1 MRSKLLFTVVI
12 LTACGKQPAEIVKQ
26 GNVSEL
32 QTNSMET
39 REYALKVDNK
49 RDLFDCTDEHDK
61 QLVYVVETAE
71 MLTCDK
77 RTWVAIDLK
86 GKAGRDGKDGQDGQ
100 QGIAGRDGVDG
111 VAGQDGVDGQDGQQG
126 IQGIQGQQGIAGTNG
141 IDAANINVINPDG
154 SILGALIN
162 INYSTNEYYILAT
175 NGLRYQF
182 DPTSG
187 HFPNAYRVFS
197 GANCTGTSRIVIT
210 NGQFGNVFVDGTNDT
225 VTYKT
230 TSQNLGTWNYA
241 SRIPG
246 ATNCQNTAGSA
257 LRTYTYEQTTLP
269 RYPLTNTEIDNGTN

>member
-1 MRSKLLFTVVI
+1 MRSKLLFTTVI
-12 LTACGKQPAEIVKQ
+12 LTACGQKPDNIA
-26 GNVSEL
+26 EL
-32 QTNSMET
+32 QTNSVET

-49 RDLFDCTDEHDK
+49 RDVPDCTDDNAK

-71 MLTCDK
+71 MLSCEK
-77 RTWVAIDLK
+77 RTWVAIDIK
-86 GKAGRDGKDGQDGQ
+86 GKDGKDGLDGQ

-111 VAGQDGVDGQDGQQG
+111 VDGQDGV
-126 IQGIQGQQGIAGTNG
+126 AGTNG
-141 IDAANINVINPDG
+141 TNGTNGVDAANINVLNPDG

-162 INYSTNEYYILAT
+162 INYSTNEYYVLAT

-246 ATNCQNTAGSA
+246 ATNCQNTSGSA

-269 RYPLTNTEIDNGTN
+269 RYPLTNTEIQNGTN